1 MYCEE
6 DCGKRWRAYIQ
17 IALSCTCTT
26 KRVSRFALPWA
37 LNTEP
42 GHWELQVMA
51 TYTSAALAVCAFVSC
66 TFTFLTATASLHTL
80 NVRLIDGLQIWREKT
95 KKIACRAAIQSRKC
109 SRGTSGA
116 CLLTNSCLSTRVL
129 AKQISFSLTYISFPS
144 IPLLFSLGS
153 KYWAKVPSVVCFL
166 IHRKHGSITLISEF
180 CRTGLTYSW
189 AYAVDAPEKTTFEN
203 LNWHF
208 A

>member
-1 MYCEE
+1 MRNGRCITANRQSTLGNLKRWPALALFFSLSLSLPFSSVFTFSRSRSRSWPSNSFSLSPSHPAVVEFCLSRIGVITVYCEE

-37 LNTEP
+37 LSNEP

-51 TYTSAALAVCAFVSC
+51 TYTSAALVVCAFVSC

-95 KKIACRAAIQSRKC
+95 KR
-109 SRGTSGA
+109 
-116 CLLTNSCLSTRVL
+116 
-129 AKQISFSLTYISFPS
+129 
-144 IPLLFSLGS
+144 
-153 KYWAKVPSVVCFL
+153 
-166 IHRKHGSITLISEF
+166 
-180 CRTGLTYSW
+180 
-189 AYAVDAPEKTTFEN
+189 
-203 LNWHF
+203 
-208 A
+208 

>member
-1 MYCEE
+1 MRNGRCTTANRQSTLGNLKRWPALALSLSLSLSRLVASSHFHGLALVLGLQIRFSLSPSPPAVVEFCLSRIGVITVYCEE

-37 LNTEP
+37 LSTEP

-51 TYTSAALAVCAFVSC
+51 TYTSAALVVCAFVSC

-95 KKIACRAAIQSRKC
+95 KR
-109 SRGTSGA
+109 
-116 CLLTNSCLSTRVL
+116 
-129 AKQISFSLTYISFPS
+129 
-144 IPLLFSLGS
+144 
-153 KYWAKVPSVVCFL
+153 
-166 IHRKHGSITLISEF
+166 
-180 CRTGLTYSW
+180 
-189 AYAVDAPEKTTFEN
+189 
-203 LNWHF
+203 
-208 A
+208 